1 MTVNGVNPLLQP
13 EPDYHRPYCKV
24 CGRIGLWFATQ
35 DEAQAAVAWHIF
47 SAHREVWLTAWTDGV
62 RREPNVP
69 RPTPLDPQPNP
80 NPTDIETR
88 S

>member
-35 DEAQAAVAWHIF
+35 DEAQAAVAWHVF
-47 SAHREVWLTAWTDGV
+47 VAHLDVWMTVIGE